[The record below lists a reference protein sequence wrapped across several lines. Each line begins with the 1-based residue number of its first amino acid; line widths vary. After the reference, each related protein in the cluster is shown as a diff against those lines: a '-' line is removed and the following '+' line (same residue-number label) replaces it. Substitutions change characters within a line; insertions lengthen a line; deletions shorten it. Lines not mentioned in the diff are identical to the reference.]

1 MGRIFQLKRIMLFLL
16 SCLFL
21 FASAN
26 LQITRLDKSVAIAPE
41 SEFECKV
48 CLSFMDDA
56 LNDLIQIIANVG
68 IGGGCSKVCGLLPSK
83 TLAEVCDI
91 VCEIAGIE
99 EFGKLLQ
106 EADPDPIYLCEKVN
120 LCAHSTTAAAN
131 ITDLTI
137 SPTSG
142 TQGTKFSITP
152 AYTVTNEIATGE
164 LVVVVVPPD
173 ASSFGDGQTI
183 FTQASGSY
191 GGNLSFEAKPSEQEP
206 FDPGQYQVVAAVCE
220 GTCGSIHE
228 WSATLSE
235 KSTSFEIKQQ

>member
-68 IGGGCSKVCGLLPSK
+68 IGGGCSKVC
-83 TLAEVCDI
+83 DI

-99 EFGKLLQ
+99 GFGKLLQ

-131 ITDLTI
+131 ITNFQVDPAQGPVGSTFKIDIVYTLTNQA
-137 SPTSG
+137 P
-142 TQGTKFSITP
+142 
-152 AYTVTNEIATGE
+152 
-164 LVVVVVPPD
+164 
-173 ASSFGDGQTI
+173 GQ
-183 FTQASGSY
+183 Y
-191 GGNLSFEAKPSEQEP
+191 GGTLSFKATPNEQEP
-206 FDPGQYQVVAAVCE
+206 FNPGTYQVVAAVCE

-228 WSATLSE
+228 WSQTLSE
-235 KSTSFEIKQQ
+235 RQTTFKPTNQ